1 MNDIVIPMDIL
12 NKYNLT
18 INEYLILYNLVN
30 GESIS
35 LIFDQTV
42 DQLVKLESKGFV
54 KLSEGEIFL
63 REKVNKI
70 FSVTQDLFL
79 AWLDIYPVKVKKTS
93 SFGSRALS
101 PSGADTIMGKRLRNK
116 WNQMFK
122 KDIKAQ
128 ETALR
133 VLELHLKELDKSG
146 DLEYMVEAHRWLN
159 EGYHEKYAY
168 LLDEGHSDVRYEN
181 EDYM

>member
-42 DQLVKLESKGFV
+42 DQLVKLESKGFI
-54 KLSEGEIFL
+54 KLSEGEVFI
-63 REKVNKI
+63 REKTGKI
-70 FSVTQDLFL
+70 FSITQDFFL
-79 AWLDIYPVKVKKTS
+79 KWLDLYPVKIKKTS
-93 SFGSRALS
+93 SFGTRALS
-101 PSGADTIMGKRLRNK
+101 PAGADTIMGKRLRNK
-116 WNQMFK
+116 WNQVFK

-128 ETALR
+128 ETAVK
-133 VLELHLKELDKSG
+133 VLELHLKDLKKGG

-159 EGYHEKYAY
+159 EGYHEKYSY
-168 LLDEGHSDVRYEN
+168 LLDDGHSDIKYEN